1 MHAQFRFT
9 QAPHGGGTFFKVPP
23 FLFILSR
30 NDVVSMLKMAA
41 KGGSRHAAHTVS
53 TKSDSH
59 RLIKKAHPPPGDA

>member
-1 MHAQFRFT
+1 MPFYAISNLSAVLKYQIRRF
-9 QAPHGGGTFFKVPP
+9 FFI
-23 FLFILSR
+23 FSR